1 MNFENFATKAHL
13 ATVPADRSF
22 CDSFGLR
29 LNIPQVVAEI
39 GRFIRMEPGFKYVV
53 GVGTD
58 SERIAGGNADF
69 VTAIVIRRVGNG
81 GRYFW
86 KRKNCGPFHTLRD
99 RIIQEAL
106 FSIETAGEVLSELK
120 KVSDVDFN
128 FEVHA
133 DIGMGG
139 DTREMM
145 NEVVGMIRAYNY
157 EVKVKP
163 ESYAATNV
171 ADRHV

>member
-1 MNFENFATKAHL
+1 MSETGEKN
-13 ATVPADRSF
+13 F

-29 LNIPQVVAEI
+29 LNIPQVAAEI
-39 GRFIRMEPGFKYVV
+39 GHFIRMAPSFRYVV

-69 VTAIVIRRVGNG
+69 VTAIVVRRVGNG

-86 KRKNCGPFHTLRD
+86 KRMAGGPFHTLRD
-99 RIIQEAL
+99 RIIQEVL
-106 FSIETAGEVLSELK
+106 FSIETAGEILSELRK
-120 KVSDVDFN
+120 ISDVDFD

-133 DIGMGG
+133 DVGARGE
-139 DTREMM
+139 TKEMM
-145 NEVVGMIRAYNY
+145 SEVVGMIRAYNY